1 MVQHFTRASFWK
13 HYYQLPLS
21 VQQLADK
28 QYKRLR
34 EDPLHPSLHLKKTG
48 RFWSVRVTDNY
59 RALALRVEGNFVW
72 FWIGTHDE
80 YERLLK

>member
-1 MVQHFTRASFWK
+1 MQHFTRPSFWQY
-13 HYYQLPLS
+13 YYQLPLPI
-21 VQQLADK
+21 QRIADK

-34 EDPLHPSLHLKKTG
+34 EDPLHPSLRLKKVG
-48 RFWSVRVTDNY
+48 QFWSARVTDNY
-59 RALALRVEGNFVW
+59 RALALRVEGDFVW